1 MSRTDTIFPY
11 TRLFRSAGHQRG
23 ESAEPAHVA
32 RACLVIDDPGVH
44 EQRGLERGVVHY
56 VEHAYDRRRPRAETE
71 QHGQKAQ
78 MAARRIGEDRP
89 QIMLAERDRDR
100 RSVVTETGESVRGVL
115 GG

>member
-11 TRLFRSAGHQRG
+11 TRLFRSAGLQRG

-44 EQRGLERGVVHY
+44 EQRGLERGVVQY

-71 QHGQKAQ
+71 QHGQPAQ
-78 MAARRIGEDRP
+78 MADRRIGEDRL
-89 QIMLAERDRDR
+89 QILLDER
-100 RSVVTETGESVRGVL
+100 ETGRASVRKR
-115 GG
+115 